1 MKCINTVSLWI
12 VNKSNRSCVRKDN
25 CNTISEYFSCIILH
39 KTSFGILSNDL
50 YKTLLNGT

>member
-12 VNKSNRSCVRKDN
+12 VNKSNRSSVRKDN
-25 CNTISEYFSCIILH
+25 RNVISRYFACIIFH
-39 KTSFGILSNDL
+39 KTSFGILSNGL